1 VVAVEVPVELPVE
14 LPAEV
19 KEEGNCVTP
28 SVAVNVLKPVGG
40 AVVPA
45 GEGAPVDVS
54 RLVPWVVV
62 IVDELVP
69 AMVGGAVVPA
79 GEGAPVDVSRLFPW
93 VDIKVGKTVG
103 EPVGVTIV
111 DELVTCSEGGAVGNG
126 VVGDAVN
133 GMEDDPDP

>member
-1 VVAVEVPVELPVE
+1 VVPV
-14 LPAEV
+14 EV
-19 KEEGNCVTP
+19 KEEGNCVTA
-28 SVAVNVLKPVGG
+28 SVVVTVLKPVGG

-54 RLVPWVVV
+54 RLVPWV
-62 IVDELVP
+62 
-69 AMVGGAVVPA
+69 
-79 GEGAPVDVSRLFPW
+79 
-93 VDIKVGKTVG
+93 DIKVGKAVG

-111 DELVTCSEGGAVGNG
+111 DELVTCSVGGVVGNG